1 MLNLF
6 KLTLLFLVKS
16 LKYSMKTKANKQI
29 NQKQKNVNNS
39 SNISPIHST
48 VQRND
53 NIALVSK
60 LTCIYETQR

>member
-1 MLNLF
+1 
-6 KLTLLFLVKS
+6 
-16 LKYSMKTKANKQI
+16 MKTKTNKQI